1 MSSRT
6 LPVRPD
12 LDQLRRQAKDLHRAA
27 AADEPDARARISVVS
42 PEISLHTAQ
51 LALAREYGFA
61 SWPRL
66 HSEVKRLRLIADGD
80 VDGFASLVAADPAL
94 ATDGIRFPDSDT
106 TLPALQYIGIGLL
119 HGWWNHHRAGDL
131 TRVLLAQGVSTNG
144 DGESP
149 LITAAS
155 HGEPEMVRVLI
166 DAGADLEATGPAA
179 PGSGTALAHAV
190 HYGIVPAVDILVGA
204 GAVVHDLVEAAGA
217 GDIDHYDLADVTHEI
232 LVGALRAAAV
242 CERLTVIDQILDT
255 GLDVN
260 SEFRTLTEP
269 GGGTALHCAAWE
281 GKDASVA
288 HLLTRGA
295 DPHRRVEGVDPIRN
309 ATPLAWCRHRSGVGH
324 GGNHTQV
331 EAILEPIANSAS

>member
-6 LPVRPD
+6 LPTRPD
-12 LDQLRRQAKDLHRAA
+12 IDQLRRQAKELYRAA
-27 AADEPDARARISVVS
+27 DAGDPDARAAISVVS
-42 PEISLHTAQ
+42 PEIALHTAQ
-51 LALAREYGFA
+51 LALAREYGLA

-66 HSEVKRLRLIADGD
+66 HNEVKRLRLIADGD
-80 VDGFASLVAADPAL
+80 VDGFAALVATDPAL
-94 ATDGIRFPDSDT
+94 ATDDIRFPVSDT
-106 TLPALQYIGIGLL
+106 DIPVLQYIGVGLL
-119 HGWWNHHRAGDL
+119 HGCWNHHRAGDL
-131 TRVLLAQGVSTNG
+131 IRVLLTHGASASG

-190 HYGIVPAVDILVGA
+190 HYGIVDAVDILVAA
-204 GAVVHDLVEAAGA
+204 GAVVHDLVEAAGV
-217 GDIDHYDLADVTHEI
+217 GDISGYSLADIPHET

-242 CERLTVIDQILDT
+242 CERLTVVDQLLVT

-260 SEFRTLTEP
+260 AEFRTLTES

-288 HLLTRGA
+288 HLLACGA
-295 DPHRRVEGVDPIRN
+295 DPNRTVEGGGSLQN
-309 ATPLAWCRHRSGVGH
+309 ATPLEWCRHRSGVGH
-324 GGNHTQV
+324 GGNHTRV
-331 EAILEPIANSAS
+331 EAILEPITN

>member
-12 LDQLRRQAKDLHRAA
+12 IDQLRRQAKELYRAA
-27 AADEPDARARISVVS
+27 AAGDPDARATISVVS

-61 SWPRL
+61 SWARL
-66 HSEVKRLRLIADGD
+66 HNEVKRLRLIADGD
-80 VDGFASLVAADPAL
+80 VDGFAALVATEPTL
-94 ATDGIRFPDSDT
+94 ATDDTRFPESDT
-106 TLPALQYIGIGLL
+106 ALSPMDYIGIGLL
-119 HGWWNHHRAGDL
+119 HGWWTHHRAGDL
-131 TRVLLAQGVSTNG
+131 TRVLLAHGASTTGEG
-144 DGESP
+144 DPP

-155 HGEPEMVRVLI
+155 HGEPEMVRILI
-166 DAGADLEATGPAA
+166 DAGADLEATGTAA
-179 PGSGTALAHAV
+179 PGSATALAHAV
-190 HYGIVPAVDILVGA
+190 HYGIVPAVDILLAA
-204 GAVVHDLVEAAGA
+204 GAVVHDLVEAAGV
-217 GDIDHYDLADVTHEI
+217 GDISSYSLADIPHET
-232 LVGALRAAAV
+232 LLSALRAAAA
-242 CERLTVIDQILDT
+242 CERLNVIDQLLET

-260 SEFRTLTEP
+260 SEFRTLTER

-295 DPHRRVEGVDPIRN
+295 DPNRTVEGGGSLQN

-324 GGNHTQV
+324 GGNHAQV
-331 EAILEPIANSAS
+331 EAILTPLTK

>member
-1 MSSRT
+1 MYSRT
-6 LPVRPD
+6 LPARPD
-12 LDQLRRQAKDLHRAA
+12 IGQLRRQAKDLHRAA
-27 AADEPDARARISVVS
+27 AAGDPEAHARIIAVS
-42 PEISLHTAQ
+42 PEVSLHTAQ

-66 HSEVKRLRLIADGD
+66 HAEVKRLRLIADGD
-80 VDGFASLVAADPAL
+80 VDGFAALIAADPAL
-94 ATDGIRFPDSDT
+94 ATDDIHWPDSDAMVSPMT
-106 TLPALQYIGIGLL
+106 YIGTGLL
-119 HGWWNHHRAGDL
+119 HGSWDHHRAGDL
-131 TRVLLAQGVSTNG
+131 TRVLLAHGATTVAA
-144 DGESP
+144 GESP

-155 HGEPEMVRVLI
+155 HGEPGMVRVLL

-190 HYGIVPAVDILVGA
+190 HYGIVAAVDILVGA
-204 GAVVHDLVEAAGA
+204 GAVVHDLVEAAGV
-217 GDIDHYDLADVTHEI
+217 GDIDAYDLAGVSHD
-232 LVGALRAAAV
+232 LLLRALRAAAV
-242 CERLTVIDQILDT
+242 CERLTVIDQLLDT

-288 HLLTRGA
+288 HLLARGA
-295 DPHRRVEGVDPIRN
+295 DPNRTVEGVDPIRN

-324 GGNHTQV
+324 GGNHHQV
-331 EAILEPIANSAS
+331 EAILEPLTN

>member
-6 LPVRPD
+6 LPTRPD
-12 LDQLRRQAKDLHRAA
+12 IDQLRRQAKDLHRAA
-27 AADEPDARARISVVS
+27 AAGDPDARARISVVS

-51 LALAREYGFA
+51 LALAREYGLA

-66 HSEVKRLRLIADGD
+66 HSEAKRLRLIADGD
-80 VDGFASLVAADPAL
+80 VDGFAALVAADPTL
-94 ATDGIRFPDSDT
+94 ATDDIIFPVNDT
-106 TLPALQYIGIGLL
+106 ALPVLQYIGIGLL
-119 HGWWNHHRAGDL
+119 HGCWNHHRAGDL
-131 TRVLLAQGVSTNG
+131 TRVLLAHGASTSG
-144 DGESP
+144 SGEPP

-166 DAGADLEATGPAA
+166 DAGAELEATGPAA

-204 GAVVHDLVEAAGA
+204 GAVVHNLVEAAGV
-217 GDIDHYDLADVTHEI
+217 GDIDNYDLADIPPET

-242 CERLTVIDQILDT
+242 CERLTVIDQLLDT
-255 GLDVN
+255 GLNVN

-295 DPHRRVEGVDPIRN
+295 DPNRTVEGADPIRN

-331 EAILEPIANSAS
+331 EAILEPVTN

>member
-27 AADEPDARARISVVS
+27 AAGEPDARARISVVS

-119 HGWWNHHRAGDL
+119 HGWWNHHRPGDL

-217 GDIDHYDLADVTHEI
+217 GDIDHYGLADVTHEI

-295 DPHRRVEGVDPIRN
+295 DPNRRVEGVDPIRN

-331 EAILEPIANSAS
+331 EAILEPITNSAS

>member
-6 LPVRPD
+6 LPTRPD
-12 LDQLRRQAKDLHRAA
+12 IDQLRRQAKDLHRAA
-27 AADEPDARARISVVS
+27 AAGDPDARARIGVVS
-42 PEISLHTAQ
+42 PEISLHVAQ

-80 VDGFASLVAADPAL
+80 VDGFAALVAADPAL
-94 ATDGIRFPDSDT
+94 ATDDIHWPDSDE
-106 TLPALQYIGIGLL
+106 TLSPMSYIGTGLL
-119 HGWWNHHRAGDL
+119 HGSWKHHRAGDL
-131 TRVLLAQGVSTNG
+131 TRVLLAHGASTSGV
-144 DGESP
+144 GEPP

-155 HGEPEMVRVLI
+155 YGEPEMVRVLL
-166 DAGADLEATGPAA
+166 DAGADLEATGQAA

-190 HYGIVPAVDILVGA
+190 HYGIVSAVDILVDA
-204 GAVVHDLVEAAGA
+204 GAVVHDLVEAAGV
-217 GDIDHYDLADVTHEI
+217 GDIDDYDLADVPHES
-232 LVGALRAAAV
+232 LLGALRASAV
-242 CERLTVIDQILDT
+242 CERLTVIDQLLDT

-288 HLLTRGA
+288 QLLTRGA
-295 DPHRRVEGVDPIRN
+295 DPNRTVEGAGPLRN

-324 GGNHTQV
+324 GGNHTRV
-331 EAILEPIANSAS
+331 EAILEPITN